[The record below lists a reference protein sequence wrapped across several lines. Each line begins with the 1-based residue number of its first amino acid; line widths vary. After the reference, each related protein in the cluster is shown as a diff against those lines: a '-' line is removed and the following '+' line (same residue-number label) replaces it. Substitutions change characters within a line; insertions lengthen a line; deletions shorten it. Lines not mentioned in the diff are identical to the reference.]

1 MKVIKCWE
9 LGYSDEVGVLKHHAY
24 LATREA
30 AKEWQKQHS
39 WRMIQEKEI
48 VILDDLKDLED
59 YNNKKI
65 REGALAKLSP
75 EERKALGL

>member
-9 LGYSDEVGVLKHHAY
+9 LGYLDDCGGFKHHAY

-30 AKEWQKQHS
+30 AKEWQKHHIWAS
-39 WRMIQEKEI
+39 VREKEI
-48 VILDDLKDLED
+48 VILDDLRDLED

-65 REGALAKLSP
+65 RDDALAKLSP
-75 EERKALGL
+75 EERKVLGL

>member
-1 MKVIKCWE
+1 MKVIKYWE
-9 LGYSDEVGVLKHHAY
+9 LGYSDDGGGFKHHAY

-30 AKEWQKQHS
+30 AKEWQKQHIWGS
-39 WRMIQEKEI
+39 VREKEI
-48 VILDDLKDLED
+48 VILDDLRDLEE

-65 REGALAKLSP
+65 RDGALAKLSP